1 MAKVERT
8 LTSTRPVQDVFAFVS
23 NLGNLSQFQ
32 EGLSD
37 VRVTSGGPTAVGS
50 KATGVR
56 HILGRR
62 VEQTFEVVEY
72 VPNQKFAM
80 KGQGGPL
87 STEARYTFEP
97 AEGGTRV
104 KVLFE
109 VRGGLPMMH
118 GGVVKAAE
126 ASYDRLQQL
135 LRG

>member
-8 LTSTRPVQDVFAFVS
+8 LTSNRPIQDVFAFVS

-37 VRVTSGGPTAVGS
+37 VRVTSGGPTGVGA

-56 HILGRR
+56 SILGRR
-62 VEQTFEVVEY
+62 VEQTFEIVEY
-72 VPNQKFAM
+72 VPNERFVI
-80 KGQGGPL
+80 KGRGGPL
-87 STEARYTFEP
+87 STDIRYTFEP
-97 AEGGTRV
+97 ADGGTQV

-109 VRGGLPMMH
+109 VSGGLPMMH
-118 GGVVKAAE
+118 GGVVKSAE
-126 ASYDRLQQL
+126 TSYDRLQQL